1 MSPVEPNQDKE
12 IIRPPSSRSTHARQL
27 TLFHFAGDNFE
38 DVQDAIR
45 KSEVSSVNTLSA
57 IRRRALYLS
66 RFEPA
71 TDFVRLAD
79 LLHHFAHSPSRVDS
93 KEVDER
99 LERLEASMEHA
110 VRPALAKLVR
120 YHEERDPLP
129 AAASAEY
136 EWQREAKK
144 VLKVADDLIVDFDD
158 LQIRLSQHVAI
169 TEKIGALLKVAR
181 SMNDKNLRSAVLT
194 VQDALYSVFSENMT
208 LEQAESIRQ
217 VLGML

>member
-1 MSPVEPNQDKE
+1 
-12 IIRPPSSRSTHARQL
+12 
-27 TLFHFAGDNFE
+27 
-38 DVQDAIR
+38 
-45 KSEVSSVNTLSA
+45 
-57 IRRRALYLS
+57 
-66 RFEPA
+66 
-71 TDFVRLAD
+71 
-79 LLHHFAHSPSRVDS
+79 
-93 KEVDER
+93 
-99 LERLEASMEHA
+99 MEHA

-217 VLGML
+217 VLEQLQEINWDRKRVRELDKSLRNAGFETVPSDSFVSSYNASTNA